1 MPSRPAS
8 TLHVGGACAR
18 NAVDL
23 DAAALRAL
31 GARHQVPD
39 VGAVAPG
46 RDGVAVRLAAL
57 AEVARPSADAR
68 FVHVE
73 SADGGFTANIPL
85 ERALAHGLVL
95 YARDGAPLPA
105 SHGGPFRLLVVDADA
120 EPDAG
125 EDCSLNVKF
134 LGRVTFVGAPGS
146 HTARC
151 AD

>member
-1 MPSRPAS
+1 MPSAPAS

-23 DAAALRAL
+23 DLAALRAL
-31 GARHQVPD
+31 GAQHQVSD

-46 RDGVAVRLAAL
+46 RDGAAVRLAAL
-57 AEVARPSADAR
+57 AEVARPSAAAR

-85 ERALAHGLVL
+85 ERALAQGLVL
-95 YARDGAPLPA
+95 YERAGAPLPA
-105 SHGGPFRLLVVDADA
+105 RLGGPFRLLIVDTAGD
-120 EPDAG
+120 G

-146 HTARC
+146 HTVHC